1 MTWKGLY
8 PVVQRV
14 ATVYETS
21 VKLTHKAMRA
31 VEAKLQ
37 RLPKLGQWFV
47 DILPALVRPRRV
59 KLWEVPYSSSHAKS
73 AGKNRD
79 RKKVKKLT
87 L

>member
-47 DILPALVRPRRV
+47 DICPP
-59 KLWEVPYSSSHAKS
+59 W
-73 AGKNRD
+73 
-79 RKKVKKLT
+79 
-87 L
+87 

>member
-1 MTWKGLY
+1 MTRKGLY

-47 DILPALVRPRRV
+47 KRSPEAVSVICYR
-59 KLWEVPYSSSHAKS
+59 
-73 AGKNRD
+73 
-79 RKKVKKLT
+79 
-87 L
+87 